1 MTTTVEINLI
11 FHIFNF
17 LYHNDYHFT
26 EQMLLYVRN
35 ITLFTYILLFDKVYK
50 IETQS
55 GSFQLISET
64 K

>member
-1 MTTTVEINLI
+1 MTTIVEINLI

-17 LYHNDYHFT
+17 LYNDYHFT
-26 EQMLLYVRN
+26 KQMLLYVRN

-55 GSFQLISET
+55 GSFQLIFET